1 MRKLGILVAVVL
13 LGMAG
18 LAASD
23 VLILGTIDRI
33 DELSFANSYDHFTWH
48 ILRNTTQ
55 ALLTLEPGSAE
66 LLPSIAESWEI
77 SEGGKAYIFHI
88 RPGITFWDNT
98 PCDAHAVEWSLKR
111 SIRLNGPKGGVHL
124 ISDYIEDVV
133 ALDDLTVKITLKKPD
148 PTGIFLLF
156 MTDQIAPSL
165 IYSPKSTPE
174 DEFANG
180 RYAGTGPYKLV
191 DYAPDEYV
199 VLEAYDGFFGEPPK
213 TKRIVWRMYSDGA
226 ALRAAIEAGEIDL
239 GFRTFD
245 PEDLMD
251 LKNNPD
257 LQVLVGPA
265 TSVRY
270 ILFNVTQPPVD
281 DPFVRQAIAYAVD
294 RDAIVTRVFSGV
306 NTPIYTM
313 VPKGI
318 PPAGSSVDVFPKRDL
333 ERARGLLR
341 AAGYS
346 KENPLQVNLW
356 FSPKHYGTTE
366 ADVAAVL
373 KQSIEETGMVQINIQ
388 SLEWGAYVERMSQG
402 GFDMFLLGWYWDYLE
417 ASNYLMP
424 WTTQSPEGLGTF
436 FNHHPNY
443 QIYKG
448 LFDLALSLPIEKRA
462 PIYRAVQ
469 ALSASDVPWIPLWAN
484 AQQAYVV
491 ARKEVKG
498 IVLDS
503 TMDLHIALLYKD

>member
-55 ALLTLEPGSAE
+55 ALLTLEPGSAK

-213 TKRIVWRMYSDGA
+213 TKRIVWRTTYSSGA
-226 ALRAAIEAGEIDL
+226 
-239 GFRTFD
+239 
-245 PEDLMD
+245 
-251 LKNNPD
+251 
-257 LQVLVGPA
+257 
-265 TSVRY
+265 
-270 ILFNVTQPPVD
+270 
-281 DPFVRQAIAYAVD
+281 
-294 RDAIVTRVFSGV
+294 
-306 NTPIYTM
+306 
-313 VPKGI
+313 
-318 PPAGSSVDVFPKRDL
+318 
-333 ERARGLLR
+333 
-341 AAGYS
+341 
-346 KENPLQVNLW
+346 
-356 FSPKHYGTTE
+356 
-366 ADVAAVL
+366 
-373 KQSIEETGMVQINIQ
+373 
-388 SLEWGAYVERMSQG
+388 
-402 GFDMFLLGWYWDYLE
+402 
-417 ASNYLMP
+417 
-424 WTTQSPEGLGTF
+424 
-436 FNHHPNY
+436 
-443 QIYKG
+443 
-448 LFDLALSLPIEKRA
+448 
-462 PIYRAVQ
+462 
-469 ALSASDVPWIPLWAN
+469 
-484 AQQAYVV
+484 
-491 ARKEVKG
+491 
-498 IVLDS
+498 
-503 TMDLHIALLYKD
+503 